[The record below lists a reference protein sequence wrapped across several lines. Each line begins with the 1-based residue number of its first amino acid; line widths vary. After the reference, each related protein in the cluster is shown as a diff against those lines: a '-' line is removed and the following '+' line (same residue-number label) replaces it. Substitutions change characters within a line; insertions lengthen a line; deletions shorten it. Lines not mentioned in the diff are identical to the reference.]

1 LSDKPSA
8 AAARQKDLLLDMPP
22 EWTPRRALIVT
33 SARVAR
39 HYAAKSAKT
48 LTRDLNAL
56 LGLKLIVRSGT
67 SYKPNRER
75 ILAFLPPVLP
85 RIQNP
90 AKADRGER
98 A

>member
-1 LSDKPSA
+1 
-8 AAARQKDLLLDMPP
+8 
-22 EWTPRRALIVT
+22 
-33 SARVAR
+33 
-39 HYAAKSAKT
+39 

-56 LGLKLIVRSGT
+56 LRLKLIVRSGT
-67 SYKPNRER
+67 LYKPNRQR

-90 AKADRGER
+90 AKADR